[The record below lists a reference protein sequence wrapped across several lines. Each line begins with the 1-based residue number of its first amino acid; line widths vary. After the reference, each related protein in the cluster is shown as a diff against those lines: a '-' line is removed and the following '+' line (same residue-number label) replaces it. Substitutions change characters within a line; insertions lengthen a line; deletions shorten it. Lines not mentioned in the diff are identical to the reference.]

1 MENQDGIVFGEIIV
15 FKLCL
20 TLPSNGR
27 EDTLAIF
34 LFHFL
39 IYICIALIKQS
50 LKKTMKIQKQ
60 HIRFAS
66 PVADGNYLWMVNLPL
81 RYGRFVFGF
90 KLFQCK

>member
-1 MENQDGIVFGEIIV
+1 
-15 FKLCL
+15 
-20 TLPSNGR
+20 
-27 EDTLAIF
+27 
-34 LFHFL
+34 
-39 IYICIALIKQS
+39 
-50 LKKTMKIQKQ
+50 MKIQKQ